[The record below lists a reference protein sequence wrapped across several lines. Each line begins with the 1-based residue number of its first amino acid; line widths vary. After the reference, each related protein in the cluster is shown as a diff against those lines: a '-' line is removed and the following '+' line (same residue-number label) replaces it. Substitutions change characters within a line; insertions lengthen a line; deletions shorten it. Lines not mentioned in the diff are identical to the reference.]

1 LPLPNPFVVA
11 TINNPVSPGDL
22 TPPKMRYLIWSR
34 PRTFNAMKPLY
45 FICSALCFFGASIV
59 AQAQSDSVRTE
70 YKTEDEGISRSEI
83 QRLFRYITRANV
95 EETTLIKIGGLPSS
109 VNLSQSVNSIG
120 GGINTDISIE
130 RKIYPSVSVLF
141 GFDSQLSA
149 SRFFSGKHAITTQ
162 DFRNFAVSSS
172 AKVAVRY
179 YYSMARRI
187 KEGKAASNL
196 SGTYLSLQADRPV
209 LGYTRIRQFN
219 GASGGFRTEL
229 FKQPLWSLDMPS
241 YVLLWGFQQRL
252 GKRGYV
258 DLNAGPALTIYGNRT
273 SFYMNTYSQKAFSL
287 RLNAVIGLAW

>member
-1 LPLPNPFVVA
+1 MKSLSLVCLVSWFV
-11 TINNPVSPGDL
+11 
-22 TPPKMRYLIWSR
+22 
-34 PRTFNAMKPLY
+34 
-45 FICSALCFFGASIV
+45 SASVV

-95 EETTLIKIGGLPSS
+95 EETTLIKIGGLPNS
-109 VNLSQSVNSIG
+109 VSFSQSINSIG

-130 RKIYPSVSVLF
+130 RKIYPSISVLF

-149 SRFFSGKHAITTQ
+149 SRLFAGPHAASNYDYRSLSI
-162 DFRNFAVSSS
+162 NSS
-172 AKVAVRY
+172 AKVAIRY

-187 KEGKAASNL
+187 KEGKTASNL
-196 SGTYLSLQADRPV
+196 SGTYLSFQADRPV
-209 LGYTRIRQFN
+209 LGYFRGRRYD
-219 GASGGFRTEL
+219 AVSGGFQTEL
-229 FKQPLWSLDMPS
+229 RKQPLWSMDSPS

-258 DLNAGPALTIYGNRT
+258 DLNVGPALTVYGYST
-273 SFYMNTYSQKAFSL
+273 PFYSFTYSKSAFSL